1 MAASV
6 SGSGASGF
14 GDATLLDSLRSE
26 LHAAVDEIVNR
37 LARGEQVH
45 EGPATDYGEGPEIQ
59 LGDAFEAWT
68 YRWPDGQEE
77 EFSSGRWYRVRLGS
91 GLCQL
96 RLAWTTRKAWGR
108 DRERAIVFQQVGG
121 SASQTYYPLAEFVET
136 DHAGEF
142 AGPVPDPTRPRALL
156 SRLSEVPD
164 RFRGAKLLRADEAFR
179 TIEKGPS
186 LRLIVGQDDET
197 AMVRH
202 AVWVGTI
209 RGRL

>member
-1 MAASV
+1 
-6 SGSGASGF
+6 
-14 GDATLLDSLRSE
+14 LRSE
-26 LHAAVDEIVNR
+26 LHVAVDEIVNR
-37 LARGEQVH
+37 LAGRERSGEAPSTEYD
-45 EGPATDYGEGPEIQ
+45 EGPDIQ
-59 LGDAFEAWT
+59 PGDVFGAWT

-77 EFSSGRWYRVRLGS
+77 EFSSGRWYGVRLAS

-96 RLAWTTRKAWGR
+96 RLAWTTRRAWGR

-142 AGPVPDPTRPRALL
+142 AGPVPDPARPRALL
-156 SRLSEVPD
+156 SRRSDAPD
-164 RFRGAKLLRADEAFR
+164 RFRGAKLVRADEAFR
-179 TIEKGPS
+179 TIDKGPS
-186 LRLIVGQDDET
+186 LRLIVGQDDEIE
-197 AMVRH
+197 MVRH